1 MIKIESNKENN
12 THRILLRPNR
22 STSWRLSLFFIGF
35 IAVTCLSIGIAFAFL
50 GATLILPFAGL
61 EVLFVSI
68 CVYLVLRNSYR
79 QEVIIMTQDKLR
91 IESGIGK
98 SEKIIEYFRM
108 WSYLLVERPSHPWYP
123 AHIVVTSKG
132 DRVPVGDFLTDD
144 EKEELVVGLETI
156 IDSFNKDP
164 IISD

>member
-1 MIKIESNKENN
+1 
-12 THRILLRPNR
+12 
-22 STSWRLSLFFIGF
+22 
-35 IAVTCLSIGIAFAFL
+35 
-50 GATLILPFAGL
+50 
-61 EVLFVSI
+61 
-68 CVYLVLRNSYR
+68 
-79 QEVIIMTQDKLR
+79 MTQDKLR

-144 EKEELVVGLETI
+144 EKEELVVSLETI
-156 IDSFNKDP
+156 IDSFNKDR